1 MAKAVR
7 ARGAPPEQIEAAE
20 REIIERARRIDF
32 YTTEYTVEYLAHKM
46 RDGDFV
52 IPEYQRRFTWEPN
65 RKSRFIESLV
75 MDLPIP
81 FIFFWEMPTGKLEI
95 VDGSQRLRTIEEYIL
110 GGLKLTQLEGIPS
123 LSRTRFADL
132 PVNRQRKILNR
143 SIRGIVLNEH
153 ADEQARFDMFERIN
167 TGSKMANPAEVR
179 RGALHGPF
187 QDLIA
192 ELSQLPLLKRLAP
205 VSKKSEKERIPE
217 ELVTR
222 FFAYGDGLTN
232 YRDSPSRFTFEYT
245 KAKNEEFR
253 IHPERVGEYR
263 QRFTRMLEFVRDTFP
278 YGFRKARN
286 ANTTPRVRFE
296 AIAIGS
302 DLALQERPGLASN
315 PPDVRPW
322 LKGEAFKKVT
332 TSDAANVKSKLENR
346 IGFVRKALLEGT
358 DAA

>member
-1 MAKAVR
+1 MAKSG
-7 ARGAPPEQIEAAE
+7 RGRKVPQEQIEAAE
-20 REIIERARRIDF
+20 REIVERARRIDF
-32 YTTEYTVEYLAHKM
+32 YTTEYTVEFLAQKM
-46 RDGDFV
+46 RDGYFV
-52 IPEYQRRFTWEPN
+52 IPEYQRRFTWESA
-65 RKSRFIESLV
+65 RKSKFIESLV

-81 FIFFWEMPTGKLEI
+81 FIFFWEMPSGKLEI

-123 LSRTRFADL
+123 LSGTRFSDL
-132 PVNRQRKILNR
+132 PTTRQRKISNR

-167 TGSKMANPAEVR
+167 TGSKMANSAEVR

-192 ELSQLPLLKRLAP
+192 ELSQDPLLKKLAP
-205 VSKKSEKERIPE
+205 VSKKSEKERIQE

-222 FFAYGDGLTN
+222 FFAYGDGLEG

-245 KAKNEEFR
+245 KDKNGEFSSN
-253 IHPERVGEYR
+253 PVLVDEYR
-263 QRFTRMLEFVRDTFP
+263 QRFRNMLRFVEKNFP
-278 YGFRKARN
+278 NGFRKARN

-302 DLALQERPGLASN
+302 DLALREQPKLVDEPAV
-315 PPDVRPW
+315 DVKPW
-322 LKGEAFKKVT
+322 IGGEAFKRVT

-346 IGFVRKALLEGT
+346 IKFVRDALIGT
-358 DAA
+358 YG